1 MNKVII
7 SGNLVRDP
15 EKRVTT
21 NNKIIASFTLA
32 VDRRFKNASGEKE
45 TDFFDLTA
53 WGNTA
58 EFVCNYLKKGNKVMV
73 SGSLQTRS
81 FEKDGKKI
89 TVTEI
94 NTDEIEFAES
104 KKEEK
109 QPVLVETQEQLPWD
123 LYKTT
128 CKAED
133 YKNVTTNSKLPW
145 EQ

>member
-1 MNKVII
+1 MNKVIL
-7 SGNLVRDP
+7 SGRLTRDP

-81 FEKDGKKI
+81 FEKGGKKE

-94 NTDEIEFAES
+94 NADEVEFAES
-104 KKEEK
+104 KMETTK
-109 QPVLVETQEQLPWD
+109 QPAFKPPVLTTVEEEDLPF
-123 LYKTT
+123 
-128 CKAED
+128 
-133 YKNVTTNSKLPW
+133 
-145 EQ
+145 